1 MLQRIDQR
9 IYRNTFYLY
18 FLIKNAIFNS
28 GMKHFFSFALLVFL
42 SMTGFGQTYNPVQW
56 DSLKQAGQL
65 NRVRASVTDSGAVV
79 IGPMDYQI
87 APNTPV
93 QPASNIC
100 QCWQTRD
107 ANWNPI
113 PCTNGTAPE
122 YRNDDGSTA
131 IINLP
136 FNFCLYGQTWN
147 QVYINNNGNISFGA
161 PYGTFTATGFPN
173 AAFTMVAPFWSDVD
187 TRNTL
192 SGLPWYI
199 ITPTHL
205 IVQWDSVGYYA
216 NHVDKLN
223 SFQVIITDGTDP
235 IVPGGNVSFCYQDM
249 QWTTGDASSGVNGF
263 NGSDAI
269 VGANLG
275 DGVNYI
281 QFGAFNQPGGTYN
294 GPLAANSGIDWL
306 DYQTFIFDACTNS
319 NNIPPTVAGI
329 SVCDTLTLCE
339 GDTLPL
345 NITFFS
351 PEGGQITT
359 VTIDTT
365 GTTGYF
371 QVANTPG
378 NSVSLGAYFVGSPA
392 NSGYNNITII
402 ATDNGTPAGVTT
414 IPIVVQVLAAPF
426 VTASN
431 DTTICSGSPVN
442 LNSSGAVTY
451 TWSPS
456 AGLSNTTISNPV
468 ATPTITTT
476 YVVTGSNG
484 TCDASETVV
493 ITVQTP
499 AANAGNDV
507 TICEGDAILLNASGG
522 TAYSW
527 APATGLSNTNIA
539 TPVASPTVTTTYT
552 VTVTDGLGCV
562 ATDVITVTVN
572 PTPSAAFSVTPTSN
586 FIDSA
591 FIFLDASVGGTQW
604 IWLFGDGDT
613 SFTQNTTHFYT
624 TSGMYNVCLIVV
636 GGNGCTDTACSTVEV
651 LPQEIEVP
659 NVFTPNGDGTNDLL
673 VFKNLE
679 FFPNTSL
686 YVYDRWGALVYE
698 SANYMNDW
706 NGKMKGTGGDCT
718 DGTYYFVLN
727 GPGLKAPVTGFVSL
741 IRGK

>member
-1 MLQRIDQR
+1 MEILF
-9 IYRNTFYLY
+9 TFISQFIHQ
-18 FLIKNAIFNS
+18 FLNS
-28 GMKHFFSFALLVFL
+28 GMKYIFSLIGLAVF
-42 SMTGFGQTYNPVQW
+42 STVGFSQTYSVVQW
-56 DSLKQAGQL
+56 DSLKQSGQL
-65 NRVRASVTDSGAVV
+65 NRVRASVSDSNAIV

-93 QPASNIC
+93 LPASNIC

-107 ANWNPI
+107 ASWNPI
-113 PCTNGTAPE
+113 PCTNGSAPE

-131 IINLP
+131 VINLP

-173 AAFTMVAPFWSDVD
+173 TAFTMVAPFWSDVD

-192 SGLPWYI
+192 SGLPWYV

-329 SVCDTLTLCE
+329 SVCDTLVLCE

-345 NITFFS
+345 NVTFFS

-365 GTTGYF
+365 GTTGFF
-371 QVANTPG
+371 QTSNTPG
-378 NSVSLGAYFVGSPA
+378 NTVNLGAFFIGSA
-392 NSGYNNITII
+392 SNNGYNNITII
-402 ATDNGTPAGVTT
+402 ATDNGSPAGITT
-414 IPIVVQVLAAPF
+414 IPIVVQVLPAPV

-431 DTTICSGSPVN
+431 DTTICPGSSVN
-442 LNSSGAVTY
+442 LSSAGATTY
-451 TWSPS
+451 TWSPAS
-456 AGLSNTTISNPV
+456 GLSNTTISNPV
-468 ATPTITTT
+468 ATPASTTT

-484 TCDASETVV
+484 ACDASETVV
-493 ITVQTP
+493 ITVQVP
-499 AANAGNDV
+499 VANAGNDI
-507 TICEGDAILLNASGG
+507 TICDGQLTQLNATGG
-522 TAYSW
+522 TVYSW
-527 APATGLSNTNIA
+527 SPSTGLSNTNISG
-539 TPVASPTVTTTYT
+539 PIASPGTTTTYT
-552 VTVTDGLGCV
+552 VTTTDALGCT
-562 ATDVITVTVN
+562 ATDVVTVTVN
-572 PTPSAAFSVTPTSN
+572 PTPTAAFTFTPSSN
-586 FIDSA
+586 FVDSV
-591 FIFLDASVGGTQW
+591 FTFLDGSTGAAQW
-604 IWLFGDGDT
+604 VWLFGDGDT
-613 SFTQNTTHFYT
+613 SFTQNATNTY
-624 TSGMYNVCLIVV
+624 SVAGMYTACLVV
-636 GGNGCTDTACSTVEV
+636 ISGNGCTDTACATVEV

-659 NVFTPNGDGTNDLL
+659 NVFTPNGDLTNDLL

-679 FFPNTSL
+679 FFPNTAL
-686 YVYDRWGALVYE
+686 HVYDRWGALVYE

-706 NGKMKGTGGDCT
+706 NGKMKGTGGDCSE
-718 DGTYYFVLN
+718 GTYYFVLS
-727 GPGLKAPVTGFVSL
+727 GPSLKAPVTGFISL
-741 IRGK
+741 LRAK